1 MKINKKIKGFT
12 IAEMLVVLVISA
24 IVISLALLVLGLV
37 QRQVYSIQKNINRT
51 NEVVLLERL
60 LWQDFNKNNLFYNND
75 KELLLAYN
83 SKDTIQYE
91 FTNTFI
97 IRNKDTLKVGVLSL
111 ERYLEGTKTTSNN
124 LDAVELV
131 LTNEF
136 QSKNLF
142 IFTKK
147 DANYFMESNKQ
158 KQ

>member
-60 LWQDFNKNNLFYNND
+60 LWQDFNKNNLFYNNE

-111 ERYLEGTKTTSNN
+111 ERYLEGAKTTSNN

-147 DANYFMESNKQ
+147 DATYFMESNKQ